1 MEEGDSLKSRLYSID
16 ASEEVASVGSV
27 VRLRFIH
34 LFDGISAIILEDHHF
49 KGEILTTN
57 YLTKN

>member
-1 MEEGDSLKSRLYSID
+1 MGEGASLKSRPHNID

-27 VRLRFIH
+27 VRLRFVH
-34 LFDGISAIILEDHHF
+34 LLDGISAITLEDHHF